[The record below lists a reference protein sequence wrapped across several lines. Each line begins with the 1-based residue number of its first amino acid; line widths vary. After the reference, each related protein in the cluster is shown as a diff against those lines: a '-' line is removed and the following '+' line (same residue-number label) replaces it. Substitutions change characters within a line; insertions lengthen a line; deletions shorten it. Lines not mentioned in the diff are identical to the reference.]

1 MPGASDSES
10 TGPELPRMYP
20 TLCRRPSDAHRNS
33 IGADCWRI
41 PYHSPVRCDV
51 SMPSLRM
58 SCSSAAPPSICG
70 IMPQP
75 KIQASI
81 SSIFESWIRT
91 SEYRDIIL
99 YHKDLRACGLIS
111 FSRSCSCFRGYNT
124 AAAVSRFYDIH
135 PTSRHSLLGGAT
147 LLHYILPLSHPYCI
161 GTKGQGISV
170 LLFFDFVPTPARAA
184 N

>member
-1 MPGASDSES
+1 MPGASES

-20 TLCRRPSDAHRNS
+20 TLCRRPSDATG
-33 IGADCWRI
+33 IQLVRI
-41 PYHSPVRCDV
+41 AGESHVDPPVRCYV

-81 SSIFESWIRT
+81 SSIFGSWIRN

-124 AAAVSRFYDIH
+124 AAAVSRFYNIH
-135 PTSRHSLLGGAT
+135 PTSRHSLLGDAT
-147 LLHYILPLSHPYCI
+147 LLHFILPLSHPYCL
-161 GTKGQGISV
+161 GTKGQGTFV
-170 LLFFDFVPTPARAA
+170 LLFFDFEPTPARAA